1 VLQATPRGIFSRS
14 FTVRHG
20 GRTVAE
26 ISPGWFGEQAEVT
39 VAGETYTLT
48 RESVLE
54 GTFAMRS
61 GDQVVASARKPSAF
75 VRAFEV
81 ELSGRRFELRAISV
95 WGRAFGLF
103 DGATLVGRIGPA
115 AWLGRSAVI
124 DLPDD
129 VPPHAQV
136 FLLWLVLVM
145 WRRAA
150 SSSSAAAAGS

>member
-1 VLQATPRGIFSRS
+1 MLEATPLGIFSWA
-14 FTVRHG
+14 FAVRRDG
-20 GRTVAE
+20 ETVAE
-26 ISPGWFGEQAEVT
+26 IAPAWVGEQAEVT
-39 VAGETYTLT
+39 VAGEPYTLT

-61 GDQVVASARKPSAF
+61 GDRVVARARKPSAF
-75 VRAFEV
+75 ARAVDV
-81 ELSGRRFELRAISV
+81 ELAGRRFELRAVSV
-95 WGRAFGLF
+95 WRREFGLF
-103 DGATLVGRIGPA
+103 DGADLVGRIGPA